1 MKDYRFNLLVLL
13 YLLFFFSCKNSKDY
27 TKLDSDD
34 FSERKDRIEKLK
46 ENIVYASEIIDA
58 EFELFN
64 VNGFTNTRNTS
75 VPGASSWNYQ
85 FVVKIDTSNIQKWL
99 NTFTETK
106 NVVPNLQLIS
116 EITKKRK
123 ENWKTISKP
132 KFYIRQND
140 ESTFIVLYEKE
151 GIIFKS
157 VVNL

>member
-1 MKDYRFNLLVLL
+1 
-13 YLLFFFSCKNSKDY
+13 
-27 TKLDSDD
+27 
-34 FSERKDRIEKLK
+34 
-46 ENIVYASEIIDA
+46 
-58 EFELFN
+58 
-64 VNGFTNTRNTS
+64 
-75 VPGASSWNYQ
+75 
-85 FVVKIDTSNIQKWL
+85 
-99 NTFTETK
+99 
-106 NVVPNLQLIS
+106 LIS